1 METLDLL
8 ANNLANIN
16 TTGFKEQRAFYRL
29 LDRTAAWGETSP
41 LSAVVNNHAA
51 LAEAAYNFENGS
63 LVETG
68 RDLDIA
74 LVGPGFLSI
83 QTPNGVRYSRNGNL
97 QTNAR
102 SQLVT
107 IDGLPVLGER
117 GPIVLGQGKTE
128 INEHGEVVVDKAI
141 VERLKLVTFEASS
154 QLQREG
160 NTLFAPRTTAEAK
173 PAEGVTVRQGYLE
186 QSNVSPVAST
196 VRMVE
201 IMRHFEA
208 IQKSLNLISN
218 VMDAKSIEKLSR

>member
-16 TTGFKEQRAFYRL
+16 TTGFKEQRVFCRVLNQNAPVE
-29 LDRTAAWGETSP
+29 A
-41 LSAVVNNHAA
+41 SALGAVINNHAA

-63 LVETG
+63 LLVTG

-83 QTPNGVRYSRNGNL
+83 QTPNGVRYTRNGNL
-97 QTNAR
+97 QTNGK

-107 IDGLPVLGER
+107 LDGMPVLGER
-117 GPIVLGQGKTE
+117 GPIVLGQGKVE
-128 INEHGEVVVDKAI
+128 INERGEVLVDNAV
-141 VERLKLVTFEASS
+141 VERLKLVTFEDSS

-160 NTLFAPRTTAEAK
+160 NTLFALPATAQPK
-173 PAEGVTVRQGYLE
+173 PAEDVSVRRGCLE
-186 QSNVSPVAST
+186 QSNVNPVLST

-208 IQKSLNLISN
+208 IQKSLSLISN